1 SAACCRCRTGGCGS
15 VRRSPRRL
23 CADCRR
29 RSDQLKRIL
38 ACAFALAMM
47 MVGSPALA
55 VQPDE
60 IMSDTAKEARARD
73 LSRELRCMVCQNQS
87 IDDSEAPLARDL
99 RLLVRERIAA
109 GDSDAQVIDFL
120 VARYGEFVLLK
131 PRLTPHTL
139 LLWLLPPLA
148 LAGGGLALWA
158 HSRRRSKSAATEDQ
172 ALFKLTPDEQA
183 RLERLIDAEPPADKP
198 VKGKRGQLADFPREN
213 PPHFPSAFITK
224 V

>member
-1 SAACCRCRTGGCGS
+1 MKLSF
-15 VRRSPRRL
+15 L
-23 CADCRR
+23 CA
-29 RSDQLKRIL
+29 L
-38 ACAFALAMM
+38 AIVVMAGTAAY
-47 MVGSPALA
+47 A

-60 IMSDTAKEARARD
+60 IMTDPFKEARARD

-131 PRLTPHTL
+131 PQLNRHTW

-158 HSRRRSKSAATEDQ
+158 HSRRRSRSALGEDPS
-172 ALFKLTPDEQA
+172 LFKLTSDEEA
-183 RLERLIDAEPPADKP
+183 RLERLIAAEPP
-198 VKGKRGQLADFPREN
+198 PRN
-213 PPHFPSAFITK
+213 KKA
-224 V
+224 